1 MAQREPKA
9 FPIEPLRY
17 LSLIAV
23 VFSLLGSALMFLGGA
38 AKSIKAVRIFFLGET
53 LSADPPPPAHL
64 DSGDQALVAVL
75 QSMDAFLI
83 ALVLLIFSFGV
94 YKLFI
99 AEITTPKN
107 LPGAPWAQITSIEG
121 LKKVLV
127 EVHSGDPGSSV
138 LVGSRLPGSRGE
150 LDRSG
155 VTTEHRASR
164 SRAEAR
170 GLALALISSRFR
182 IRSNSFTSG

>member
-1 MAQREPKA
+1 MAQKEPKA
-9 FPIEPLRY
+9 LPIEPLRY

-23 VFSLLGSALMFLGGA
+23 VFSLLGSALMFLAGA

-53 LSADPPPPAHL
+53 LTVDPPPPAHL

-99 AEITTPKN
+99 AEIKTPKN

-127 EVHSGDPGSSV
+127 EVILVILAV
-138 LVGSRLPGSRGE
+138 LFLWEVVYLE
-150 LDRSG
+150 
-155 VTTEHRASR
+155 
-164 SRAEAR
+164 AEASWTV
-170 GLALALISSRFR
+170 LALPLSIVLIAAALKLVDW
-182 IRSNSFTSG
+182 RSQ

>member
-1 MAQREPKA
+1 
-9 FPIEPLRY
+9 
-17 LSLIAV
+17 
-23 VFSLLGSALMFLGGA
+23 MFLAGA
-38 AKSIKAVRIFFLGET
+38 EKSIKAIRIFFLGET

-99 AEITTPKN
+99 AEIKTPKN

-127 EVHSGDPGSSV
+127 EVILVILAVLFLWEVVYLEAEASWSV
-138 LVGSRLPGSRGE
+138 LVLPISIV
-150 LDRSG
+150 LLAAALKLVDW
-155 VTTEHRASR
+155 R
-164 SRAEAR
+164 SR
-170 GLALALISSRFR
+170 
-182 IRSNSFTSG
+182 

>member
-9 FPIEPLRY
+9 FPIGPLRY
-17 LSLIAV
+17 LSLIAA

-38 AKSIKAVRIFFLGET
+38 GKSIKAVRIFFLNET
-53 LSADPPPPAHL
+53 LTTDPPPPAYL
-64 DSGDQALVAVL
+64 DSSDQALVAVL

-99 AEITTPKN
+99 AEVKTPKN

-127 EVHSGDPGSSV
+127 EVILVILAVLFLWEVVYLEAEASWTV
-138 LVGSRLPGSRGE
+138 LVLPLSIV
-150 LDRSG
+150 LIAAALKLVDWRSD
-155 VTTEHRASR
+155 
-164 SRAEAR
+164 
-170 GLALALISSRFR
+170 
-182 IRSNSFTSG
+182 

>member
-1 MAQREPKA
+1 MAQKEPKA
-9 FPIEPLRY
+9 LPIEPLRY

-23 VFSLLGSALMFLGGA
+23 VFSLLGSALMFLAGA

-53 LSADPPPPAHL
+53 LTVDPPPPAHL

-99 AEITTPKN
+99 ADIKTPKN

-127 EVHSGDPGSSV
+127 EVILVILAVLFLWEVVYLEAEASWTV
-138 LVGSRLPGSRGE
+138 LVLPLSIV
-150 LDRSG
+150 LIAAALKLVDWRSQ
-155 VTTEHRASR
+155 
-164 SRAEAR
+164 
-170 GLALALISSRFR
+170 
-182 IRSNSFTSG
+182 

>member
-1 MAQREPKA
+1 MAQRELKTL
-9 FPIEPLRY
+9 PIEPLRY

-23 VFSLLGSALMFLGGA
+23 VFSLLGSALMFLAGA
-38 AKSIKAVRIFFLGET
+38 EKSIKAIRIFFLGET

-99 AEITTPKN
+99 AEIKTPKN

-127 EVHSGDPGSSV
+127 EVILVILAVLFLWEVVYLEAEASWSV
-138 LVGSRLPGSRGE
+138 LVLPISIV
-150 LDRSG
+150 LLAAALKLVDW
-155 VTTEHRASR
+155 R
-164 SRAEAR
+164 SR
-170 GLALALISSRFR
+170 
-182 IRSNSFTSG
+182 

>member
-1 MAQREPKA
+1 MAQGEPKA
-9 FPIEPLRY
+9 LPIEPLRY

-38 AKSIKAVRIFFLGET
+38 EKSIKAIRIFFLNET
-53 LSADPPPPAHL
+53 LTTDPPPPAHL
-64 DSGDQALVAVL
+64 DSTDQALIAVL

-99 AEITTPKN
+99 AEIKTPKN
-107 LPGAPWAQITSIEG
+107 LPGAPWSQITTIEG

-127 EVHSGDPGSSV
+127 EVILVILAVLFLWEVVYLEAEASWNV
-138 LVGSRLPGSRGE
+138 LVLPVSIV
-150 LDRSG
+150 LIAAALKLVDWRS
-155 VTTEHRASR
+155 H
-164 SRAEAR
+164 
-170 GLALALISSRFR
+170 
-182 IRSNSFTSG
+182 

>member
-1 MAQREPKA
+1 MAQKEPKA
-9 FPIEPLRY
+9 LPIEPLRY

-23 VFSLLGSALMFLGGA
+23 VFSLLGSALMFLAGA

-53 LSADPPPPAHL
+53 LTVDPPPPAHL

-99 AEITTPKN
+99 AEIKTPKN

-127 EVHSGDPGSSV
+127 EVILVILAVLFLWEVVYLEAEASWTV
-138 LVGSRLPGSRGE
+138 LVLPLSIV
-150 LDRSG
+150 LIAAALKLVDWRSQ
-155 VTTEHRASR
+155 
-164 SRAEAR
+164 
-170 GLALALISSRFR
+170 
-182 IRSNSFTSG
+182 

>member
-1 MAQREPKA
+1 MAQRELKTL
-9 FPIEPLRY
+9 PIEPLRY

-23 VFSLLGSALMFLGGA
+23 VFSLLGSALMFLAGA
-38 AKSIKAVRIFFLGET
+38 EKSIKAIRIFFLGET
-53 LSADPPPPAHL
+53 LSADPPSPAHL

-99 AEITTPKN
+99 AEIKTPKN

-127 EVHSGDPGSSV
+127 EVILVILAVLFLWEVVYLEAEASWSV
-138 LVGSRLPGSRGE
+138 LVLPISIV
-150 LDRSG
+150 LLAAALKLVDW
-155 VTTEHRASR
+155 R
-164 SRAEAR
+164 SR
-170 GLALALISSRFR
+170 
-182 IRSNSFTSG
+182 

>member
-38 AKSIKAVRIFFLGET
+38 AKSIKAIRIFFLGET

-99 AEITTPKN
+99 AEIKTPKN

-127 EVHSGDPGSSV
+127 EVILVILAVLFLWEVVYLEADASWTV
-138 LVGSRLPGSRGE
+138 LVLPLSIV
-150 LDRSG
+150 LIAAALKLVDW
-155 VTTEHRASR
+155 RAR
-164 SRAEAR
+164 
-170 GLALALISSRFR
+170 
-182 IRSNSFTSG
+182 

>member
-53 LSADPPPPAHL
+53 LSSDPPPPAHL

-99 AEITTPKN
+99 AEIKTPKN

-127 EVHSGDPGSSV
+127 EVILVILAVLFLWEVVYLEADASWTV
-138 LVGSRLPGSRGE
+138 LVLPLSIV
-150 LDRSG
+150 LIAAALKLVDW
-155 VTTEHRASR
+155 RAR
-164 SRAEAR
+164 
-170 GLALALISSRFR
+170 
-182 IRSNSFTSG
+182 